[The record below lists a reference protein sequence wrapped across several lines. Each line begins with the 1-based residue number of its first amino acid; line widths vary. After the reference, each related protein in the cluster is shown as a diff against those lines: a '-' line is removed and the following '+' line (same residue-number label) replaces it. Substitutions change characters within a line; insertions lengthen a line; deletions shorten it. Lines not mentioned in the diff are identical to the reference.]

1 MMVIFNSNTMSR
13 SFRKMLAMA
22 IFIGSFVSCT
32 KESSSVPSPKIMT
45 ITTITAGVDSECID
59 TKAQYDPSERVFSWL
74 EGDAINVFFGS
85 SVSSKFVCQNSG
97 KIAQF
102 KGSIDVVT
110 GGGEG
115 LDENTSL
122 WGVYPYSP
130 DTVCDGNAITYTLPS
145 VQPAEAGTIP
155 SGLNPLLARSGNFL
169 LSFYNVCGT
178 LRFTVSNPDITKVT
192 IRGNNREIVAGR
204 VKITKDAT
212 PEVSEVL
219 DGETELTMIA
229 PNGGCFE
236 VGPDYYFVLYPNDFT
251 QGLTLTFYK
260 EGYKATYEQ
269 KAYTLQRNGSARLR
283 DKDKGLT
290 FEPYTVDAWGEGE
303 KIEGEI

>member
-1 MMVIFNSNTMSR
+1 MVYYTMSR
-13 SFRKMLAMA
+13 ILTKLLALVVIICSFA
-22 IFIGSFVSCT
+22 SCA
-32 KESSSVPSPKIMT
+32 KEPVSVPSPEIMT
-45 ITTITAGVDSECID
+45 VTTITAGTELDDLD
-59 TKAQYDPSERVFSWL
+59 TKTEFDPSERTFSWL

-130 DTVCDGNAITYTLPS
+130 DTVCDGSMITYTHPS

-192 IRGNNREIVAGR
+192 IRGNNGEVVAGC
-204 VKITKDAT
+204 VKITKDIY
-212 PEVSEVL
+212 PEVSEVV
-219 DGETELTMIA
+219 DGKTELTMIA
-229 PNGGCFE
+229 PDGGCFE
-236 VGPDYYFVLYPNDFT
+236 VGQDYYFVMYPNNFT

-260 EGYKATYEQ
+260 DGYKATYVQ
-269 KAYTLQRNGSARLR
+269 SAYHLKRNGTARLR

-290 FEPYTVDAWGEGE
+290 FEPITLTDWEEGE